1 MDKVKFHDREVPV
14 LLDFQRMGDAVDDAI
29 KAVLSNFVV
38 NTNTVFQG
46 FNVTQNSPLGL
57 SVKVNEGPNGISLA
71 VKSDGDMVMSIG
83 SYSLTVIPNASAVVK
98 AIVIGKEAHQDSDQ
112 EDRYFRDIDGS
123 LAEQPV
129 YTKEVLQS
137 IEIED
142 VKIIHGTPGGA
153 MPEMSGY
160 ADYIKLA
167 EITIPAGATAIT
179 NAMIKNVDA
188 CATWEADTA
197 TTHRKVM
204 PSAFH
209 AYQNND
215 GKYVI
220 MYGTTTLTKLFE
232 IDSSGNI
239 TTIGNLVING
249 TLSGISTVST
259 STVNAT
265 TGNIAT
271 VNATTG
277 NFTRGYGIVPIGA
290 IIPIAGSIS
299 GAESDANM
307 KASGYALCNGT
318 SAATQGI
325 LSPVISATMPQIN
338 NEAYLRGNTSSWTT
352 GVATGGANTKTIASE
367 NLPTH
372 VHAVSITSAGRS
384 AGHTHSGSTSVNN
397 ASHSH
402 SFSATTGTE
411 SANHSHSGTTN
422 ANSYWSPM
430 YTNGQPGTNYGDGGG
445 GTYFATQQ
453 THTHG
458 FSTGT
463 QSATHTHSL
472 SGTSGTQSAN
482 HQHSFTTG
490 AESVDHTHGVS
501 GNTGNGSF
509 ANSALNIEPKYFDV
523 IYWMRVK

>member
-46 FNVTQNSPLGL
+46 FNVTQNSPTGL
-57 SVKVNEGPNGISLA
+57 SVKVNEGSNGISIA
-71 VKSDGDMVMSIG
+71 VKSDGDVVMSIG

-209 AYQNND
+209 MYQNND

-239 TTIGNLVING
+239 TTIGNLTING

-265 TGNIAT
+265 TGNITT

-290 IIPIAGSIS
+290 IIPIAGGMS
-299 GAESDANM
+299 GAESEANM

-325 LSPVISATMPQIN
+325 SSASISANMPDIN
-338 NEAYLRGNTSSWTT
+338 SGAFIRGNSTTNSWTT
-352 GVATGGANTKTIASE
+352 GAKSGGDDTVKLSTTELPSHTHTINQTSTGYKAPNLAHTHTGTTDAAS
-367 NLPTH
+367 
-372 VHAVSITSAGRS
+372 
-384 AGHTHSGSTSVNN
+384 HTHSAGPSSGNGPETFLRGGWQGSMLTTPSEG
-397 ASHSH
+397 SH
-402 SFSATTGTE
+402 
-411 SANHSHSGTTN
+411 
-422 ANSYWSPM
+422 
-430 YTNGQPGTNYGDGGG
+430 
-445 GTYFATQQ
+445 
-453 THTHG
+453 THTFTTASG
-458 FSTGT
+458 SGLIETA
-463 QSATHTHSL
+463 SNHTHSV
-472 SGTSGTQSAN
+472 SAN
-482 HQHSFTTG
+482 
-490 AESVDHTHGVS
+490 
-501 GNTGNGSF
+501 NTGSGDAFSILPSYF
-509 ANSALNIEPKYFDV
+509 SAVY
-523 IYWMRVK
+523 YMRVK